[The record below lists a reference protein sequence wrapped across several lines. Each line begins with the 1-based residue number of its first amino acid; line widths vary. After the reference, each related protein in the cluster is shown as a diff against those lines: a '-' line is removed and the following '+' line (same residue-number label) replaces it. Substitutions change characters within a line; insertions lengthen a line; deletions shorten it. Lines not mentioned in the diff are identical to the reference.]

1 MMARSQ
7 QRMVCTVATDLYE
20 RDFVA
25 WTKEQAAELRRM
37 RDARVNSRLDL
48 EQLAE
53 EVEDLGSEQRFA
65 VRSCTMRAIEH
76 LLKLEFASASEPRA
90 LWKRSLRNARR
101 SAARRLTPTLRL
113 DVEEQLPKLFEEARD
128 EVVFA
133 LEHYQEWPALDRLP
147 DANPFSLDEILDAD
161 FWPPEP
167 QARP

>member
-1 MMARSQ
+1 M
-7 QRMVCTVATDLYE
+7 ATDLYE
-20 RDFVA
+20 SDFVA
-25 WTKEQAAELRRM
+25 WTKEQATELRRM

-65 VRSCTMRAIEH
+65 VRSLTMRAIEH
-76 LLKLEFASASEPRA
+76 LLKLEFSSASEPRA

-101 SAARRLTPTLRL
+101 SAARRMSATLRR

-133 LEHYQEWPALDRLP
+133 LEHYREWAALDRLP
-147 DANPFSLDEILDAD
+147 EANPYSLDEILDPD
-161 FWPPEP
+161 FWPAEP
-167 QARP
+167 AAQV